1 MEGKEKVSRP
11 RSRRTSKCWGLKVGA
26 TGVVRMPIVF
36 SELSKGIEKVECS
49 IDMDHTHT
57 HTHTGSS
64 SFLHWHLLFLYFSR
78 KNILKPV
85 VLVEEESLS
94 YECKRLL

>member
-57 HTHTGSS
+57 HTH
-64 SFLHWHLLFLYFSR
+64 WIKLFLTLAFTVF
-78 KNILKPV
+78 IFL
-85 VLVEEESLS
+85 
-94 YECKRLL
+94 